1 MRVLIAILVFI
12 AAGAYWLILD
22 GSTPKNADYEFP
34 LAEMRGLIDAGDGPL
49 PTALNVEI
57 ISTDEAPLLAAHAG
71 FHFQPFQLAMTSLQV
86 KGANGDG
93 GGDIIIGGAM
103 DKSLYELTK
112 QSDNATFS
120 DAGYRRMLDAMRASD
135 ATLITHEHIDHL
147 GGIARAP
154 DPAALAP
161 HLMLSAPQISVMAA
175 FAADDGLAAAYK
187 NLAPADLSSPRL
199 LAPGIAV
206 APTPG
211 HSPGSQVFLVRTDN
225 GEEYLLIGDIVWAM
239 KNVEKAWGRPRV
251 LQYMFFK
258 GGEDRAQVQRQVR
271 ALHNLAA
278 AEPALTLLPSHD
290 KDWIDALIVDEKL
303 GEKFQ

>member
-12 AAGAYWLILD
+12 AAGAYWLVLD

-34 LAEMRGLIDAGDGPL
+34 LGEMRGLIDADDGPL

-71 FHFQPFQLAMTSLQV
+71 FHFKPFQLAMTSFQV
-86 KGANGDG
+86 KSGDG

-103 DKSLYELTK
+103 DKTLYEPTK

-120 DAGYRRMLDAMRASD
+120 DAGYRRMLDAMLASD

-147 GGIARAP
+147 GGIVRAP

-161 HLMLSAPQISVMAA
+161 HLMLSAPHISAMAVL
-175 FAADDGLAAAYK
+175 ADNDGLAAAYK
-187 NLAPADLSSPRL
+187 NLAPADLSSPHL
-199 LAPGIAV
+199 LAPGVAV

-211 HSPGSQVFLVRTDN
+211 HSPGSQVFLIRIDN
-225 GEEYLLIGDIVWAM
+225 GQEYLLIGDIVWAM
-239 KNVEKAWGRPRV
+239 KNVEKAWGRPRL

-258 GGEDRAQVQRQVR
+258 EDRAQVQRQVR
-271 ALHNLAA
+271 ALNALST
-278 AEPALTLLPSHD
+278 AEPALILLPSHD
-290 KDWIDALIVDEKL
+290 KAWIDALIAAEKL
-303 GEKFQ
+303 GENFQ

>member
-34 LAEMRGLIDAGDGPL
+34 LAQMRGLIDADDGPL

-71 FHFQPFQLAMTSLQV
+71 FHFKPFHLAMTSFQV
-86 KGANGDG
+86 KGGNGDG

-103 DKSLYELTK
+103 DKSLYEPTK

-120 DAGYRRMLDAMRASD
+120 DAGYRRMLDAMLASD

-147 GGIARAP
+147 GGIVRAP

-161 HLMLSAPQISVMAA
+161 HLMLSAPQISAMAE

-187 NLAPADLSSPRL
+187 SLAPADLSAPRL
-199 LAPGIAV
+199 LAPGVVV

-211 HSPGSQVFLVRTDN
+211 HSPGSQVFLIRTDN
-225 GEEYLLIGDIVWAM
+225 SQEYLLIGDIVWAM
-239 KNVEKAWGRPRV
+239 KNVEKAWGRPRL

-258 GGEDRAQVQRQVR
+258 EDRAEVQRQVR
-271 ALHNLAA
+271 ALNALSA
-278 AEPALTLLPSHD
+278 AEPALILLPSHD
-290 KDWIDALIVDEKL
+290 KAWIDALITAEKL
-303 GEKFQ
+303 GENFQ

>member
-12 AAGAYWLILD
+12 GAGVYWFILD

-34 LAEMRGLIDAGDGPL
+34 IAEMRALIDADDGPL

-71 FHFQPFQLAMTSLQV
+71 FHFKPFHLAMTSFQV
-86 KGANGDG
+86 KGGNGDG

-103 DKSLYELTK
+103 DKSLYEPST

-135 ATLITHEHIDHL
+135 ATLITHEHIDHI
-147 GGIARAP
+147 GGIVRAP

-161 HLMLSAPQISVMAA
+161 HLMLSASQIDAMAE
-175 FAADDGLAAAYK
+175 FAADGQLVPVYK
-187 NLAPADLSSPRL
+187 TLAPADLSSPRL
-199 LAPGIAV
+199 LAPGVVV

-211 HSPGSQVFLVRTDN
+211 HSPGSQVFLIRIEN
-225 GEEYLLIGDIVWAM
+225 GQEYLLIGDIVWAM
-239 KNVEKAWGRPRV
+239 KNVEKAWGRPRL

-258 GGEDRAQVQRQVR
+258 EDRAQVQRQVR
-271 ALHNLAA
+271 ALHELSA
-278 AEPALTLLPSHD
+278 AEPALILLPSHD
-290 KDWIDALIVDEKL
+290 KDWLDGLIATDTL
-303 GEKFQ
+303 GKSFQ

>member
-12 AAGAYWLILD
+12 AAGAYWFILD
-22 GSTPKNADYEFP
+22 GSTPKNADFEFP
-34 LAEMRGLIDAGDGPL
+34 LAQMRGLIDADDGPL

-71 FHFQPFQLAMTSLQV
+71 FHFKPFQLAMTSFQV
-86 KGANGDG
+86 KGAD
-93 GGDIIIGGAM
+93 GDIIIGGAM
-103 DKSLYELTK
+103 DKTLYEPTK

-120 DAGYRRMLDAMRASD
+120 DAGYRRMLDAMLASD

-147 GGIARAP
+147 GGIVRAP

-161 HLMLSAPQISVMAA
+161 HLMLSAPQINAMAE
-175 FAADDGLAAAYK
+175 FADDDDGLAAAYK
-187 NLAPADLSSPRL
+187 SLAPADLSTPRL
-199 LAPGIAV
+199 LAPGVVV

-211 HSPGSQVFLVRTDN
+211 HSPGSQVFLIRTDN
-225 GEEYLLIGDIVWAM
+225 GQEYLLIGDIVWTM
-239 KNVEKAWGRPRV
+239 KNVEKAWGRPRL

-258 GGEDRAQVQRQVR
+258 EDRAEVQRQVR
-271 ALHNLAA
+271 ALNTLSA

-290 KDWIDALIVDEKL
+290 KAWIDALIAAEKL
-303 GEKFQ
+303 GENFQ